1 MDESIWLD
9 LLSQSIAHITHTIH
23 QVSYIMKDD
32 DLGFATVFFALIF
45 VPPFVTP
52 GLFQARAQQYAEAW
66 ERSVE
71 AVKAIGGTCVE
82 VDYSP
87 FQEARAALD
96 GPEPS

>member
-1 MDESIWLD
+1 MIIYGLP
-9 LLSQSIAHITHTIH
+9 H
-23 QVSYIMKDD
+23 
-32 DLGFATVFFALIF
+32 VFFALIF
-45 VPPFVTP
+45 VPPPLVTP

-87 FQEARAALD
+87 FQEARSALD
-96 GPEPS
+96 GPRLAWEVAGGIHKQLEIHV

>member
-1 MDESIWLD
+1 MILD
-9 LLSQSIAHITHTIH
+9 LPH
-23 QVSYIMKDD
+23 
-32 DLGFATVFFALIF
+32 FFLPWF
-45 VPPFVTP
+45 LFPRFVTP

-96 GPEPS
+96 GPGR